1 MIFIIFVLDD
11 ISYQN
16 NYIIIR
22 INKKNLLKE
31 ISMKKH
37 KLLIA
42 FVCACLACNVV
53 MADTS
58 TATSEYMGQVSV
70 PYTPDVQDVSVVD
83 SGVKGRQVVT
93 FKTNAVKHPTKEQK
107 LKMVLE
113 NGEYI
118 DPKDSVFSI
127 ARPDIR
133 EYRLSKYDKI
143 NLHVLGYTSSE
154 LGFTDSTTD
163 STSNSGVTLMIGPDG
178 RINTPYT
185 GVVKLS
191 GLTLQEA
198 SALLSEKFAYYIHK
212 PDVTV
217 NVSEYG
223 GRQVY
228 VMGEVPKPGVY
239 KLGADYMNVFAAISS
254 AQGTAR
260 KARPRHIQVVR
271 VIDDT
276 VYVREVDLESF
287 IKKQDIKQNIALQ
300 DGDMIYVPKSHRL
313 IPSDIAPFASLA
325 YTIHNATN

>member
-1 MIFIIFVLDD
+1 M
-11 ISYQN
+11 
-16 NYIIIR
+16 R
-22 INKKNLLKE
+22 KR
-31 ISMKKH
+31 
-37 KLLIA
+37 KLLMA
-42 FVCACLACNVV
+42 LVGTCLACNVA
-53 MADTS
+53 MA
-58 TATSEYMGQVSV
+58 ATNTDMNNGSGSDAGEYMGQVSV
-70 PYTPDVQDVSVVD
+70 PYMPNVQDVSVVD
-83 SGVKGRQVVT
+83 SGVKGRDVFT
-93 FKTNAVKHPTKEQK
+93 FKTNAVKHPNKEQK

-127 ARPDIR
+127 ARPDIG

-154 LGFTDSTTD
+154 LGFTDSTSD
-163 STSNSGVTLMIGPDG
+163 NTSNSGVTLMIGPDG

-191 GLTLQEA
+191 GLTLQET
-198 SALLSEKFAYYIHK
+198 SALLGEKFSHYIHK

-228 VMGEVPKPGVY
+228 VMGEVPKPGIY

-313 IPSDIAPFASLA
+313 IPSDIAPFASFA
-325 YTIHNATN
+325 YMIHSATD

>member
-1 MIFIIFVLDD
+1 M
-11 ISYQN
+11 
-16 NYIIIR
+16 R
-22 INKKNLLKE
+22 KR
-31 ISMKKH
+31 
-37 KLLIA
+37 KLLMA
-42 FVCACLACNVV
+42 LVGACLACNVV
-53 MADTS
+53 MA
-58 TATSEYMGQVSV
+58 ATNTDMNNGSGSGAGEYIGQVSV
-70 PYTPDVQDVSVVD
+70 PYMPDVQDVSVVD
-83 SGVKGRQVVT
+83 SGVKGREVVI

-127 ARPDIR
+127 ARPDIG

-154 LGFTDSTTD
+154 LGFTDSTSD
-163 STSNSGVTLMIGPDG
+163 NTSNSGVTLMIGPDG

-185 GVVKLS
+185 GVLS

-198 SALLSEKFAYYIHK
+198 SALLSEKFSHYIHK

-228 VMGEVPKPGVY
+228 VMGEVPKPGIY

-313 IPSDIAPFASLA
+313 IPSDIAPFASFA
-325 YTIHNATN
+325 YMIHSATD